1 MFCVQY
7 SWCKILTIVLVL
19 NTLPFG
25 IGVAA
30 SARVGNL
37 IGARS
42 SVAAKYAAHASAL
55 LSVVVGLVVMIV
67 MMATRNVC
75 IVLSFWTDA
84 NDTAGL
90 RISIQ

>member
-1 MFCVQY
+1 M
-7 SWCKILTIVLVL
+7 TIVLVL

-42 SVAAKYAAHASAL
+42 SAAAKYAAHASAL

-67 MMATRNVC
+67 MMATRNVG
-75 IVLSFWTDA
+75 IVLSLWTDA

>member
-1 MFCVQY
+1 M
-7 SWCKILTIVLVL
+7 TIVLVL

>member
-1 MFCVQY
+1 
-7 SWCKILTIVLVL
+7 LTIVLVL

-84 NDTAGL
+84 NGTAGL